1 MIDGIFETHLNVRDL
16 EKSVHFYKDIL
27 GLTLAYT
34 QPERNRA
41 FFWVGGEGKAM
52 LGLWQKEP
60 SQVLRQHFAFQVS
73 LQNMRKAV
81 SYLQEKGIQTHNFLN
96 DDSAE
101 LYVFGW
107 MPAVSVYFTD
117 PDGHTLEFISML
129 PDRPRSDLGM
139 VPWNTWEQLQGRA

>member
-34 QPERNRA
+34 QSERDRA

>member
-16 EKSVHFYKDIL
+16 EKSVHFYNDIL

-52 LGLWQKEP
+52 LGLWQKES

>member
-1 MIDGIFETHLNVRDL
+1 
-16 EKSVHFYKDIL
+16 
-27 GLTLAYT
+27 
-34 QPERNRA
+34 
-41 FFWVGGEGKAM
+41 M

-129 PDRPRSDLGM
+129 SDRPRADLGM
-139 VPWNTWEQLQGRA
+139 VSWNTWEQLQGRA